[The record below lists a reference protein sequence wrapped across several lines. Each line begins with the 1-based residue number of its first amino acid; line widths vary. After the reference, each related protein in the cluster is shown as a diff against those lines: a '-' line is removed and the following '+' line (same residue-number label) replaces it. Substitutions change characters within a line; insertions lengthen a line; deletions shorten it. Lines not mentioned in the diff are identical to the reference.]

1 MQRDKT
7 PYRLSHTP
15 HTCYCRKDAKSKPF
29 PKHFISWHHTEI
41 IPLQEVRWHWLVT
54 HSKQCSRS
62 QGGAC
67 STGSAGQECSFSK
80 PQPSWGCS
88 ALHSSWITA
97 VPALGRPLASPVCV
111 FMEGAV
117 HPWQCGT
124 EYQSC
129 GSHAPETDAHSYR
142 CRSCVSMLR
151 WTHIR
156 ALSCFYFRAM
166 GSWYNEGVF
175 HMIAHIYFQ
184 ETGRRKF
191 FCLVQ
196 MRLWSQ
202 DPESRSCTAVL
213 HLHHKADEISPVGWG
228 ASMVADVLNQSF
240 LSVSM
245 LSSHAALAGAGHGPA
260 TSLADKSS
268 SRPQAT
274 AYAAALVT
282 VCTLGALRR
291 IRSLQ

>member
-15 HTCYCRKDAKSKPF
+15 HSCYCRKDAKSKPF
-29 PKHFISWHHTEI
+29 PKHFTSWHHTEI

-67 STGSAGQECSFSK
+67 SVGSAGQECSFSR
-80 PQPSWGCS
+80 PRRSWGCS

-97 VPALGRPLASPVCV
+97 VPALGRPFASPVCV

-124 EYQSC
+124 EYQAG
-129 GSHAPETDAHSYR
+129 GSHEPETDAHGYR
-142 CRSCVSMLR
+142 CRSCVSMLI
-151 WTHIR
+151 WTRIH

-166 GSWYNEGVF
+166 GSWYNEDVF

-191 FCLVQ
+191 FCL
-196 MRLWSQ
+196 L
-202 DPESRSCTAVL
+202 RSIGG
-213 HLHHKADEISPVGWG
+213 ADETLIPRPREQKLHSSFTSPP
-228 ASMVADVLNQSF
+228 QSRWDQSSRMGSQHGCRCSESEF

-245 LSSHAALAGAGHGPA
+245 LSSHAALAGASHSPA
-260 TSLADKSS
+260 MFLADKQQ
-268 SRPQAT
+268 QAP
-274 AYAAALVT
+274 
-282 VCTLGALRR
+282 GH
-291 IRSLQ
+291 SLCSCPGNSLHPWSFKVN